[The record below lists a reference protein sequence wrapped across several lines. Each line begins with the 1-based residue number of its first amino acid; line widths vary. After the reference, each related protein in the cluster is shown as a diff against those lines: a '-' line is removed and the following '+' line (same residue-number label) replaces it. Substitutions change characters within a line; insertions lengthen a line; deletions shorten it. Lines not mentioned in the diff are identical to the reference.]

1 MKQTIKFIAIIALSA
16 VVAFGIGVG
25 VLALTG
31 SANAFV
37 SVSIFGAI
45 AIALAMGAFDAKGK
59 KQSVHDTIR
68 HRSGIKYNNAAIL
81 VGGACLFMGTPAEC
95 EKLCDD
101 LWHRGVQAEVAQLT
115 GNEET
120 FNVL

>member
-1 MKQTIKFIAIIALSA
+1 MKTLKFFAIVVLSA
-16 VVAFGIGVG
+16 AIAMGVAYAVADTFNGFAAI
-25 VLALTG
+25 
-31 SANAFV
+31 
-37 SVSIFGAI
+37 SIFGGLLV
-45 AIALAMGAFDAKGK
+45 ALAMGAFDAKGK

-68 HRSGIKYNNAAIL
+68 HRSGIKYNHAAIL

-115 GNEET
+115 GDEET